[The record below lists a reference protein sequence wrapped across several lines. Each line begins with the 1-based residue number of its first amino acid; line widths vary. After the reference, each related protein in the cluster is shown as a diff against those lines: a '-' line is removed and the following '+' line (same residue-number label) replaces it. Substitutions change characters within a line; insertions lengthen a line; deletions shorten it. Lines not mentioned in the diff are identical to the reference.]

1 MLRYQWEDTVRF
13 WNSKKGEEKLKDKRA
28 VYEAIAQVIV
38 LLIWTTLITE
48 LLLKFWVLKVQL
60 SKLLNLK

>member
-1 MLRYQWEDTVRF
+1 M
-13 WNSKKGEEKLKDKRA
+13 EKLKDKRA

-48 LLLKFWVLKVQL
+48 LLLKFWVLKGMVEFDF
-60 SKLLNLK
+60 KNLLLTNPIFWI